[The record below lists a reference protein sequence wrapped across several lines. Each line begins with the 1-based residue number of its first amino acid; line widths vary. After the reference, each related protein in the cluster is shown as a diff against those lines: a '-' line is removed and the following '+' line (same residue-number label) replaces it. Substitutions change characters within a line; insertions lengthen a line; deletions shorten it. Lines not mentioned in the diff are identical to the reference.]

1 MVFMVFTV
9 LPKQINKQ
17 RLIVLFYLQER
28 QVAAVTCADE
38 EDVEEYQTM
47 DDPGYQDFRAE
58 TSIHYQ
64 LRKECFQKAQEAFR
78 RGLRQVAAF
87 YSNRYKLVP
96 CFLLPAATKLW
107 PRLCFYTC
115 V

>member
-1 MVFMVFTV
+1 M
-9 LPKQINKQ
+9 
-17 RLIVLFYLQER
+17 YLQER
-28 QVAAVTCADE
+28 QIAAVTSVDE

-78 RGLRQVAAF
+78 RGLRQVATF
-87 YSNRYKLVP
+87 YSQQVQT
-96 CFLLPAATKLW
+96 CSMFLFQFFSRGDAFLQCIL
-107 PRLCFYTC
+107 
-115 V
+115 

>member
-1 MVFMVFTV
+1 M
-9 LPKQINKQ
+9 
-17 RLIVLFYLQER
+17 QER

-87 YSNRYKLVP
+87 YSQQVQTCSMFFISICYRGNA
-96 CFLLPAATKLW
+96 FLHCIL
-107 PRLCFYTC
+107 
-115 V
+115 